1 MIRTSLFSL
10 LRLGECEQDHG
21 ELLLGDLAVA
31 VKVAPLHDRLLKVLQ
46 VVRVVVLEQGKEN
59 YERYYV
65 MSSDVLVLPE
75 REDYLHDSPLM
86 YYQI

>member
-1 MIRTSLFSL
+1 MIRNYLFSL

-31 VKVAPLHDRLLKVLQ
+31 VEVAPLHDRLLKVLQ

-75 REDYLHDSPLM
+75 REDYLHHSPLM